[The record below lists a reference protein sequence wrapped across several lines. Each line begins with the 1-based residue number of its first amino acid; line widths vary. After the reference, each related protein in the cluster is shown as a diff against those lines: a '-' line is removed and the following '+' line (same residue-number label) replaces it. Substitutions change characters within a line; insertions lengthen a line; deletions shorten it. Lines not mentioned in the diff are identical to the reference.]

1 MIPYND
7 PNLLKAAEGVENVS
21 ISPFT
26 LVLDRFGFAFA
37 ASFINAIILTAVL
50 SAGNSGLYASTRML
64 YAMAKNGKAPAVFT
78 KLNKHGV
85 PVPALLATAAFGLFA
100 FLTSLIGEGTAYNW
114 LVNISGMSGFIAWLG
129 IAIAHYRFR
138 RAFHAQGR
146 DLKEIPFKASLFPFG
161 PIFAFILCLII
172 IAGQN
177 YTAFT
182 GDEIDWYGASV
193 AYIGI
198 PVFLAVYLGY
208 KWLRGTKMVPL
219 KDVDLSRDYD
229 K

>member
-1 MIPYND
+1 
-7 PNLLKAAEGVENVS
+7 
-21 ISPFT
+21 
-26 LVLDRFGFAFA
+26 
-37 ASFINAIILTAVL
+37 
-50 SAGNSGLYASTRML
+50 
-64 YAMAKNGKAPAVFT
+64 
-78 KLNKHGV
+78 
-85 PVPALLATAAFGLFA
+85 
-100 FLTSLIGEGTAYNW
+100 
-114 LVNISGMSGFIAWLG
+114 MSGFIAWLG